1 MVFHFITDFKQV
13 SQKIR
18 VDTLRWAAGV
28 ECVVGVGGKSVQQ
41 EGVVFRRTCL
51 VYREGRFMLF
61 TICTG
66 KSLSEVLIYLSIN
79 PQYDNRLSNDL
90 QVQ

>member
-1 MVFHFITDFKQV
+1 MVFQAITDFKQV

-28 ECVVGVGGKSVQQ
+28 ECVAGGKSVQQ

-51 VYREGRFMLF
+51 VYREGRFMLSF
-61 TICTG
+61 
-66 KSLSEVLIYLSIN
+66 Y
-79 PQYDNRLSNDL
+79 YM
-90 QVQ
+90 